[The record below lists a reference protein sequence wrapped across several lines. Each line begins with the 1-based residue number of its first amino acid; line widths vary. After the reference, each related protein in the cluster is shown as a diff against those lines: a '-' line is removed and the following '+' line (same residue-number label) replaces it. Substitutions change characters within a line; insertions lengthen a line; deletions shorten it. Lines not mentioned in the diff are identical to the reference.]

1 MVVFLD
7 RYHKGT
13 KTVKE
18 GTIFNLWS
26 SPVAKLM
33 KSNTMGSIER
43 DLNLEYSSNI
53 YLEFILTMDDTFY
66 LFTSP
71 IYAFVILGE
80 HEKSV

>member
-1 MVVFLD
+1 
-7 RYHKGT
+7 
-13 KTVKE
+13 
-18 GTIFNLWS
+18 
-26 SPVAKLM
+26 
-33 KSNTMGSIER
+33 MGSIER

>member
-1 MVVFLD
+1 MVVFLY

-13 KTVKE
+13 QTVIE

-43 DLNLEYSSNI
+43 DLNLEYSNI

-80 HEKSV
+80 QEKSV

>member
-1 MVVFLD
+1 
-7 RYHKGT
+7 
-13 KTVKE
+13 
-18 GTIFNLWS
+18 
-26 SPVAKLM
+26 
-33 KSNTMGSIER
+33 MGSIER
-43 DLNLEYSSNI
+43 DLNLEYSNI

>member
-13 KTVKE
+13 QTVIE

-43 DLNLEYSSNI
+43 DLNLEYSNI

-80 HEKSV
+80 QEKSV

>member
-43 DLNLEYSSNI
+43 DLHLEYSNI

-66 LFTSP
+66 LFTSL
-71 IYAFVILGE
+71 IYAFVIFGE

>member
-7 RYHKGT
+7 RYHKIT

-33 KSNTMGSIER
+33 KSNIMGSIER
-43 DLNLEYSSNI
+43 DLNLEYSNI

-66 LFTSP
+66 LFTSL

>member
-18 GTIFNLWS
+18 ETIFNLWS

-33 KSNTMGSIER
+33 KSNTMGSVER
-43 DLNLEYSSNI
+43 DLNLEYSNI

-66 LFTSP
+66 LFTSL
-71 IYAFVILGE
+71 IYAFVIFGE